1 MDSRC
6 FDDYKEDGEG
16 RYAEG
21 FEDKFGDPEV
31 QPRVGEEYQA
41 EIPPLISAP
50 YRSLLVKKTRD
61 SEITVNLQEC
71 ISLGLPIPLKWG
83 HCEFESSSGY
93 GSLGSIRSEVG
104 PAISENECSETKVEL
119 YAASRGEEIH
129 IGGFSNFEPSSKSAE
144 KDKMRGKYLL
154 PGLLDDQSWTNTEY
168 SSFLLGLY
176 VFGKKLNFLKR
187 FVGSKS
193 MGDILSLYYGKFFK
207 SKEYCRW
214 AECRKL
220 RTKRCIYGRK
230 IFTGWRQQELLSRL
244 FSYLPRECHTRLLE
258 ISRNF
263 GEGKMPFEEYVFSL
277 KDAVGIDLLIAAVG
291 IGKGKQDLTG
301 TAVEPTK
308 TNHIFSVRPEIP
320 IGKACSSLTS
330 ADIIKF
336 LTGDFRLSK
345 ARSSDLFWEA
355 VWPRLLAKGWHSEQP
370 KDVSG
375 SKQSLVFLVPD
386 IKKFSRRKL
395 VKGNHYFD
403 SISDVLNKVA
413 SDPGLLETESQATEC
428 SVDREKTP
436 DKRDLEGVS
445 CGEQA
450 QYLQSHRSKCNQDVR
465 KFTIVDTSMVH
476 DMNQRNVIQMRSLP
490 SETTNISTISSCSSE
505 SEKDTSYESKDQ
517 VRQYRALNAI
527 KGHVEQDNA
536 SSAIENQVEK
546 SHVSSSIDEWV
557 EQAHASSHIEDRV
570 EQAHALSPIKDR
582 VEQAH
587 ASSLIDDRVEQA
599 HASSLIDDR
608 VEQAHA
614 SGPIKDRIEQAHASS
629 SVEDQFKQANSFYP
643 IQGQVEQGNSSNPIE
658 EFSYKGLCIDSS
670 NCTCVPE
677 ALSINKDGKYHR
689 FHSDLHNGEHLRE
702 INEHSHTQ
710 KMTTDCTI
718 PCITAMQK
726 LRACNHQENS
736 HCTKSTS
743 VDRNFDLNEPISPSN
758 LQEASE
764 DMVFSMGSGNLSLP
778 NYLAKG
784 SPSNISH
791 EGSVSENRLVREE
804 SAENS
809 ETRMLID
816 LNFPQVA
823 PDLGLEMEIPS
834 SGVTVQ
840 NDNQFAN
847 ASSSPSEITQF
858 NATQEFPD
866 GNNEQQSILVNRR
879 QSTRNRPLTTKAL
892 EALEYR
898 FINSKRKRKNT
909 ECSDN
914 NPKSKCVRVSSDTIV
929 SGTCDDGIEDSMVD
943 TRAEEENIIQAYSYG
958 IDLNRGPP

>member
-1 MDSRC
+1 
-6 FDDYKEDGEG
+6 
-16 RYAEG
+16 
-21 FEDKFGDPEV
+21 
-31 QPRVGEEYQA
+31 
-41 EIPPLISAP
+41 
-50 YRSLLVKKTRD
+50 
-61 SEITVNLQEC
+61 
-71 ISLGLPIPLKWG
+71 
-83 HCEFESSSGY
+83 
-93 GSLGSIRSEVG
+93 
-104 PAISENECSETKVEL
+104 
-119 YAASRGEEIH
+119 
-129 IGGFSNFEPSSKSAE
+129 
-144 KDKMRGKYLL
+144 
-154 PGLLDDQSWTNTEY
+154 
-168 SSFLLGLY
+168 
-176 VFGKKLNFLKR
+176 
-187 FVGSKS
+187 
-193 MGDILSLYYGKFFK
+193 
-207 SKEYCRW
+207 
-214 AECRKL
+214 
-220 RTKRCIYGRK
+220 
-230 IFTGWRQQELLSRL
+230 
-244 FSYLPRECHTRLLE
+244 
-258 ISRNF
+258 
-263 GEGKMPFEEYVFSL
+263 MPFEEYVFSL
-277 KDAVGIDLLIAAVG
+277 KGAVGIDLLVAAVG

-413 SDPGLLETESQATEC
+413 SDPGLLETESQATEI
-428 SVDREKTP
+428 SVVDREKTP

-450 QYLQSHRSKCNQDVR
+450 QYLQSHRSKGNQDVR

-476 DMNQRNVIQMRSLP
+476 DMNQRKVIQMRSLP

-517 VRQYRALNAI
+517 VQQTI

-557 EQAHASSHIEDRV
+557 EQAHASSHIEDLV
-570 EQAHALSPIKDR
+570 EQAHASSPIKDR

-587 ASSLIDDRVEQA
+587 ASSLIDHRV
-599 HASSLIDDR
+599 D
-608 VEQAHA
+608 QAHA
-614 SGPIKDRIEQAHASS
+614 SGPIKDWIEQTHASS
-629 SVEDQFKQANSFYP
+629 SVEGQFKQAKSVYP
-643 IQGQVEQGNSSNPIE
+643 IEGQVEQGNSSNPIE
-658 EFSYKGLCIDSS
+658 EFSDKGLCIDSS
-670 NCTCVPE
+670 DCTYVPE
-677 ALSINKDGKYHR
+677 ALSINKDGKCHR
-689 FHSDLHNGEHLRE
+689 FHSDLHNGEHLSE
-702 INEHSHTQ
+702 IKEHPFIQ
-710 KMTTDCTI
+710 KMTSDCTI
-718 PCITAMQK
+718 PCITTMQK
-726 LRACNHQENS
+726 LRACNYQENS

-823 PDLGLEMEIPS
+823 PDLGLEMEMPS
-834 SGVTVQ
+834 SGATLQ

-866 GNNEQQSILVNRR
+866 GNNDQHSILVNRR

-914 NPKSKCVRVSSDTIV
+914 NPKSKCVRGSSETIV
-929 SGTCDDGIEDSMVD
+929 SGTCDNGIEDSMVD

>member
-6 FDDYKEDGEG
+6 FDDYKEESEDK
-16 RYAEG
+16 YAEG
-21 FEDKFGDPEV
+21 FGDKFGDPEV

-50 YRSLLVKKTRD
+50 YRSLIVEKTRD

-71 ISLGLPIPLKWG
+71 ISLGLPIPLKWA
-83 HCEFESSSGY
+83 HCEFEVSCGC
-93 GSLGSIRSEVG
+93 GSLGSVRSEVG
-104 PAISENECSETKVEL
+104 PAISENECLKMKVEL
-119 YAASRGEEIH
+119 YAASHGEERH
-129 IGGFSNFEPSSKSAE
+129 IGGFSNFEPSSNE
-144 KDKMRGKYLL
+144 KDRTRGKYLL
-154 PGLLDDQSWTNTEY
+154 PGLLDDQSWTDIEY

-244 FSYLPRECHTRLLE
+244 FSYLPRERHTTLIE

-330 ADIIKF
+330 AEIIKF

-370 KDVSG
+370 KDQVVSG

-436 DKRDLEGVS
+436 DKRVLEGVS
-445 CGEQA
+445 CGEQV
-450 QYLQSHRSKCNQDVR
+450 QYLQSHSSKCNQDLT

-476 DMNQRNVIQMRSLP
+476 DMDQRRVRQMRSLP
-490 SETTNISTISSCSSE
+490 SQTMNISTISSCSSE

-517 VRQYRALNAI
+517 VQQDNTLSPSKDR
-527 KGHVEQDNA
+527 VEQDNA

-546 SHVSSSIDEWV
+546 SHVSSSVDEWV
-557 EQAHASSHIEDRV
+557 EQAHTSSPMV
-570 EQAHALSPIKDR
+570 EQSHASGPIKDR

-587 ASSLIDDRVEQA
+587 ASGPIE
-599 HASSLIDDR
+599 DR

-614 SGPIKDRIEQAHASS
+614 SGPIEDRTEQTHASG
-629 SVEDQFKQANSFYP
+629 SVEDQFKQA
-643 IQGQVEQGNSSNPIE
+643 SS
-658 EFSYKGLCIDSS
+658 L
-670 NCTCVPE
+670 
-677 ALSINKDGKYHR
+677 
-689 FHSDLHNGEHLRE
+689 E
-702 INEHSHTQ
+702 INEHPFIQ
-710 KMTTDCTI
+710 KMTSDCTI

-726 LRACNHQENS
+726 LRACSHGEIS

-764 DMVFSMGSGNLSLP
+764 DMVFSMDFGNLSLP

-784 SPSNISH
+784 SPSNMSH
-791 EGSVSENRLVREE
+791 EGSATENCLVREE

-816 LNFPQVA
+816 LNFPHVA

-834 SGVTVQ
+834 SGAPVQ
-840 NDNQFAN
+840 NHNQLAN
-847 ASSSPSEITQF
+847 TSSSPSEITQF
-858 NATQEFPD
+858 NATQEFTD

-914 NPKSKCVRVSSDTIV
+914 NPKSKCVRVSSGTIV
-929 SGTCDDGIEDSMVD
+929 SASCDDGIEDSMVD
-943 TRAEEENIIQAYSYG
+943 TIAEEENVIQAYSYG
-958 IDLNRGPP
+958 IDLNRGPL

>member
-50 YRSLLVKKTRD
+50 YRSLLVKRQRFR
-61 SEITVNLQEC
+61 N
-71 ISLGLPIPLKWG
+71 
-83 HCEFESSSGY
+83 H
-93 GSLGSIRSEVG
+93 GSIRSEVG

-119 YAASRGEEIH
+119 YAASRVLR
-129 IGGFSNFEPSSKSAE
+129 

-193 MGDILSLYYGKFFK
+193 MGDILSLYYGKM
-207 SKEYCRW
+207 E
-214 AECRKL
+214 A
-220 RTKRCIYGRK
+220 TK
-230 IFTGWRQQELLSRL
+230 LLSRL

-476 DMNQRNVIQMRSLP
+476 DMNQH
-490 SETTNISTISSCSSE
+490 
-505 SEKDTSYESKDQ
+505 Q

-608 VEQAHA
+608 INLKSELFL
-614 SGPIKDRIEQAHASS
+614 SYSRS
-629 SVEDQFKQANSFYP
+629 
-643 IQGQVEQGNSSNPIE
+643 VEQGVVYTHQIV
-658 EFSYKGLCIDSS
+658 
-670 NCTCVPE
+670 TCVPE
-677 ALSINKDGKYHR
+677 ALSINKEGKYHR

-710 KMTTDCTI
+710 KMTSDCTI

-914 NPKSKCVRVSSDTIV
+914 
-929 SGTCDDGIEDSMVD
+929 
-943 TRAEEENIIQAYSYG
+943 
-958 IDLNRGPP
+958 